1 MLNAWNLKL
10 LPLKHASHLYLPLLS
25 PNCVVYTVCNMMELS
40 RIPSF
45 SNSQHSYKNKKTS
58 NEGDTN
64 TNHNHGHESCT
75 VKRDK
80 KKKKNCICNA
90 FAASFVTTL
99 TPTNS
104 AMNGHAKP
112 ITFVEQISTFLCVFG
127 ILGQTAYINRSKICQ
142 TICMETFHR
151 NCSSISRNCHCT
163 R

>member
-1 MLNAWNLKL
+1 MFNAWNVKL

-40 RIPSF
+40 RIPGILMKKMTQTPITIMVMRAVPF
-45 SNSQHSYKNKKTS
+45 REIHSPLK
-58 NEGDTN
+58 
-64 TNHNHGHESCT
+64 
-75 VKRDK
+75 
-80 KKKKNCICNA
+80 IA

-112 ITFVEQISTFLCVFG
+112 VTFVEQISTFLCVFG